1 MKNILFILSF
11 VLFSM
16 SVIGQEIPT
25 LETYTLKNGLKVYLM
40 QYGKID
46 AINVKLMVNTGEKNE
61 VPGQQGYAEIT
72 AEMLLRG
79 NTKYTQQ
86 QQSDMAF
93 KLGGDLSAASGK
105 DYTTINANCLSKNF
119 DVMMD
124 LFSAA
129 IISPKF
135 DKEKLDMMISGL
147 IDYNMPSKMDIS
159 DLADVF
165 SDYFIYGTSNPLGR
179 NYYKA
184 QLQLVTP
191 EKIKEFHAFNF
202 TPKNSSVIVCGKFDA
217 ATVKAVVEKYFSGWQ
232 STYGEV
238 NGVALDFPQIKKKEM
253 AFINRSRATQCALH
267 WTKTAPSVKDKD
279 LIAFSVAN
287 RIFNVVLFSE
297 IREKGGK
304 TYSIGSS
311 HETSRFSNLFQVG
324 CSVRSEEMLNTINLF
339 DKTLQNFNQANIT
352 QEEFERAVRAIKIDI
367 MSSEMPTNISS
378 FYNPVVYDFNKRKN
392 YLADLDAVKLE
403 DVQKAIK
410 KYYTADAYKLV
421 IAGDESVVT
430 TQLNAINGL
439 IKFKSS
445 DIEKDN

>member
-1 MKNILFILSF
+1 MKKIVFILSLALCF
-11 VLFSM
+11 IGA
-16 SVIGQEIPT
+16 IGQEIPT

-79 NTKYTQQ
+79 NSKYTQQ

-217 ATVKAVVEKYFSGWQ
+217 ANVKAVVEKYFAGWQ
-232 STYGEV
+232 STFGEV

-352 QEEFERAVRAIKIDI
+352 QEEFDRAVRAIKIDI

-403 DVQKAIK
+403 DVQKVVK
-410 KYYTADAYKLV
+410 KYYTADVYKLV
-421 IAGDESVVT
+421 IAGDETVVAS
-430 TQLNAINGL
+430 QLNSINGL

>member
-1 MKNILFILSF
+1 MKRILSI
-11 VLFSM
+11 LTIILI
-16 SVIGQEIPT
+16 SVQMFGQEIPT
-25 LETYTLKNGLKVYLM
+25 LETYTLKNGLKIYLM

-79 NTKYTQQ
+79 NAKYTQQ

-93 KLGGDLSAASGK
+93 KLGGELSAASGK
-105 DYTTINANCLSKNF
+105 DYTTVNANCLSKNF
-119 DVMMD
+119 DAMMD

-129 IISPKF
+129 IMSPKF

-147 IDYNMPSKMDIS
+147 IDYNMPAKMDIS

-165 SDYFIYGTSNPLGR
+165 SDYFVYGISNPLGR

-191 EKIKEFHAFNF
+191 DKIKEFHAFNF
-202 TPKNSSVIVCGKFDA
+202 TPKNSSVIVCGKFDPA
-217 ATVKAVVEKYFSGWQ
+217 SVKAIVEKYFGTWQ
-232 STYGEV
+232 STFGEV
-238 NGVALDFPQIKKKEM
+238 NGVALDFPQIKKKEI
-253 AFINRSRATQCALH
+253 AFINRSRATQCALS
-267 WTKTAPSVKDKD
+267 WTKIAPSVKDKD
-279 LIAFSVAN
+279 LIAFTVAN

-339 DKTLQNFNQANIT
+339 DKTLQNFNQAAIT
-352 QEEFERAVRAIKIDI
+352 QEEFDRAVRAIKIDI
-367 MSSEMPTNISS
+367 MSAEMPANVSS
-378 FYNPVVYDFNKRKN
+378 LYNPVIYDFNKRKN
-392 YLADLDAVKLE
+392 YLTDLDAVKME
-403 DVQKAIK
+403 DVQKIIK
-410 KYYTADAYKLV
+410 KYYTSDSYKLV
-421 IAGDESVVT
+421 IAGDETVVAS
-430 TQLNAINGL
+430 QLSSIIGL
-439 IKFKSS
+439 IKLKPS